1 MAGQVRQ
8 VSRVPPR
15 RPASLTEPSILL
27 PPGSP
32 LTSES
37 AAGLERLQSE
47 GQTERK
53 KSGLSDVMAAAA
65 EGEAWP
71 EPTKELISFD
81 NV

>member
-1 MAGQVRQ
+1 M
-8 VSRVPPR
+8 SRVPPR

-37 AAGLERLQSE
+37 AAGLKRLQSE

-53 KSGLSDVMAAAA
+53 KGGLSDVMAAA

-71 EPTKELISFD
+71 EPMKELISFD